1 MRFPAATVM
10 AGIYPTLP
18 SPVAATVEAQ
28 TAAPVIPVDAP
39 LTSEQMDA
47 LYAYVGVPAEWRADL
62 KAIAW
67 CESQFR
73 FYAVGDGGA
82 SLGLHQLWH
91 GWARAGEDL
100 MDPVTNTWVAV
111 RVREIRGR
119 FGGVGGWTCA
129 DLLGIP

>member
-18 SPVAATVEAQ
+18 TVEVEVEAM
-28 TAAPVIPVDAP
+28 AVAPVVPVDAP
-39 LTSEQMDA
+39 LTSDQMDA
-47 LYAYVGVPAEWRADL
+47 LYAYVGVPSEWRAGL

-73 FYAVGDGGA
+73 PYVTGDGGA
-82 SLGLHQLWH
+82 SLGLHQLWS
-91 GWARAGEDL
+91 GWFREGEDA

-119 FGGVGGWTCA
+119 FGGAGGWTCA
-129 DLLGIP
+129 TLLGVR